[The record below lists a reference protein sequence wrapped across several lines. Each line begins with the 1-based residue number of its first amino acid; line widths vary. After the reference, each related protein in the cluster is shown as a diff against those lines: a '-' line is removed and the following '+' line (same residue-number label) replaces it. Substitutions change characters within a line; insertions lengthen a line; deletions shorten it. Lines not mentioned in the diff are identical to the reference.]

1 MAIRPVSSLTNQESS
16 VFSAYEDAQ
25 DNQLVNLLQL
35 GDDRAFETLMGR
47 HRGLIWRVAK
57 QYLGTIEDAEDLF
70 QDVSLSF
77 YQNRQSYQS
86 GAAKFSSWLYRVATN
101 RALDIFRA
109 RKASSKNSQLN
120 EFIALDAPTGED
132 TINQNQLHL
141 QLQGLLDVLPIQQK
155 MALSLYYFEERDISD
170 ISEILS
176 VSEVATR
183 SLIKRGKEKL
193 RELGTGIS
201 F

>member
-25 DNQLVNLLQL
+25 DDQLVNLLQL

-101 RALDIFRA
+101 RALDILRA

-155 MALSLYYFEERDISD
+155 MALSLYYYEERAISD

-193 RELGTGIS
+193 RELGAGIS